1 MTRTDLDTLAA
12 GLAGFFIYYSDAV
25 DYMDGVKLTN
35 RYAAAAAQAPIRT
48 GL

>member
-12 GLAGFFIYYSDAV
+12 GLAGFFIYYSNAV
-25 DYMDGVKLTN
+25 DYMYGVKLTN
-35 RYAAAAAQAPIRT
+35 RYAAAAAKTSEGT